1 MTVREALL
9 MAVLPAMAVGFR
21 APLPCSSP
29 RARCALQVQGGRW
42 VRPGSGGLLA
52 ARRGSGALRL
62 RATASLDPDVFVK
75 QCEVLAALS
84 IVNDPSREASITSL
98 NAVQELKID
107 KDSGAVSFFVEL
119 GAPDLEGIVKNKCVE
134 FVSTLSWVTSVSVTM
149 VAMAPQEETRAASAA
164 AATGL
169 NGVKNVVLC
178 ASCKGGVGKSTTSVN
193 LAYSLHAQGHK
204 VGILDA
210 DIYGPSLP
218 TMVTPSRP
226 FNPAEDI
233 VGNAISPVDGSGVQT
248 FSKVGLYSN
257 CVC

>member
-1 MTVREALL
+1 MTVRQALL
-9 MAVLPAMAVGFR
+9 VAVLPALAVGFR
-21 APLPCSSP
+21 VPLPCSSP

-42 VRPGSGGLLA
+42 VRPGSGGLRA

-119 GAPDLEGIVKNKCVE
+119 GAPDLEGIVKNKCVD

-149 VAMAPQEETRAASAA
+149 VALAPQEETRAASAA

-226 FNPAEDI
+226 FNPA
-233 VGNAISPVDGSGVQT
+233 
-248 FSKVGLYSN
+248 
-257 CVC
+257 